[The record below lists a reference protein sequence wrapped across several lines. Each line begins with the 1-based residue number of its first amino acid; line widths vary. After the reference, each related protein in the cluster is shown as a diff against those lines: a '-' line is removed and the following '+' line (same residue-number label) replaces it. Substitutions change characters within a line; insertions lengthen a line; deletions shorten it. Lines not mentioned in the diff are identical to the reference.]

1 MRYSGFISYSHADER
16 WARWLVSA
24 LESYRL
30 PKHLIGRESPVGPLG
45 RKLPPLFRDR
55 DELAS
60 ASNLADAVRIAL
72 GESASLIVICSPA
85 AVQSHW
91 VNEEIR
97 SFVALG
103 RGDRIFCLIV
113 DGEPQAKDPAREC
126 FPPAL
131 AEAGLL
137 EPLAADVRPGG
148 DGKWAARTKLLAG
161 LLGVGY
167 DELRQR
173 EAARRQRQLL
183 AIAIAATVALVFTSA
198 LAVFAFISR
207 AEAIRQR
214 DTAERKTMTAE
225 RTVAFVKSLFEVSD
239 PSEARGR
246 TVTAREILDRG
257 ARNIRAGLNDEPAVK
272 AELGTTL
279 GEVYAGLGL
288 YRESGGLIR
297 DMFAIRHNDPMTRT
311 RQLLAL
317 ADAQAREGTYDKAIA
332 SYRRALAMARDP
344 DQPRA
349 DLVPRILVGL
359 GESLSAGERYAEAD
373 KVIAEGL
380 ALDLT
385 RLGPNHPDVARDLEA
400 QGRNAFYVGNLKQA
414 QAHFERAVAI
424 RLRSQGPSHPRVP
437 EDLNALG
444 AIAYT
449 SGNSA
454 RAELRYRAALNAYLR
469 VLGPDHPEVASTTNN
484 LARIIIERR
493 GYGEALPLLER
504 AVAINLKERGPDHDD
519 VIFPLANLAM
529 AKAQLNDANGAEDFF
544 RRALHTARLH
554 NHRNL
559 APILTDLA
567 AIRCQA
573 GATTDGLRLLDE
585 ATPIMASTYP
595 SDAWRSAWVDNTRG
609 ECLLLAG
616 NRESA
621 VRLLEAST
629 PIIAAKWPGSTHFG
643 AIARDRL
650 DKARRVR

>member
-1 MRYSGFISYSHADER
+1 MRYSAFISYSHADER

-60 ASNLADAVRIAL
+60 AASLADAVRIAL

-85 AVQSHW
+85 AVKSQW

-103 RGDRIFCLIV
+103 RGDHIFCLIV

-225 RTVAFVKSLFEVSD
+225 RTVAFVRSLFEVSD

-359 GESLSAGERYAEAD
+359 GESLSAGEHYAEAE

-380 ALDLT
+380 ALDLA

-400 QGRNAFYVGNLKQA
+400 QGFNAFYVGDLKHA

-424 RLRSQGPSHPRVP
+424 RLKAQGESHPRVP

-444 AIAYT
+444 AIAYM

-454 RAELRYRAALNAYLR
+454 LAESRYRAALNVYLH
-469 VLGPDHPEVASTTNN
+469 VLGPNHPDVANASNN
-484 LARIIIERR
+484 LARIILERR
-493 GYGEALPLLER
+493 GYREALPLFER
-504 AVAINLKERGPDHDD
+504 AAGVIVKQRGEEHDD
-519 VIFPLANLAM
+519 AIFALANLATT
-529 AKAQLNDANGAEDFF
+529 KAQLGDRAEAEKLF
-544 RRALHTARLH
+544 RRALHTARSR

-567 AIRCQA
+567 ALRCQA
-573 GATTDGLRLLDE
+573 GAAEEGLKLLDE
-585 ATPIMASTYP
+585 ARPIMAATYP
-595 SDAWRSAWVDNTRG
+595 SDAWRTAWVDSTRG
-609 ECLLLAG
+609 ECLLLEG
-616 NRESA
+616 NRADA
-621 VRLLEAST
+621 VRLLEASV
-629 PIIAAKWPGSTHFG
+629 PIIAAKWSPGSHFG
-643 AIARDRL
+643 TIARDRL
-650 DKARRVR
+650 DSAHRAR

>member
-1 MRYSGFISYSHADER
+1 MRYSAFISYSHADER

-60 ASNLADAVRIAL
+60 SSSLADAVRIAL

-85 AVQSHW
+85 AVKSQW

-317 ADAQAREGTYDKAIA
+317 ADAQAREGTYDKAIV

-359 GESLSAGERYAEAD
+359 GESLSAGEHYAEAD
-373 KVIAEGL
+373 KVIAEGM
-380 ALDLT
+380 ALDLA
-385 RLGPNHPDVARDLEA
+385 RLGPSHPDVARDLEA
-400 QGRNAFYVGNLKQA
+400 QGLNAFYAGNMKQA
-414 QAHFERAVAI
+414 QTHYERALAI
-424 RLRSQGPSHPRVP
+424 RTKAQGEDHPRIHD
-437 EDLNALG
+437 DLSTLG
-444 AIAYT
+444 AIAYM

-454 RAELRYRAALNAYLR
+454 LAETRYRTALTADVR
-469 VLGPDHPEVASTTNN
+469 VLGPDHPDVANTTNN
-484 LARIIIERR
+484 LARVILERR
-493 GYGEALPLLER
+493 GYREALPLLER

-519 VIFPLANLAM
+519 VIFQFANLAM
-529 AKAQLNDANGAEDFF
+529 VKTQLGDRAGAEDLF
-544 RRALHTARLH
+544 RRALRAARLH
-554 NHRNL
+554 NHRGL

-567 AIRCQA
+567 SLRCQA
-573 GATTDGLRLLDE
+573 GAIDEGLRLLDE
-585 ATPIMASTYP
+585 AKPIMTATYQ
-595 SDAWRSAWVDNTRG
+595 SDPWRSAWVDNTRG

-616 NRESA
+616 DQA
-621 VRLLEAST
+621 AAMPMLENST
-629 PIIAAKWPGSTHFG
+629 SVIGKKWSISTHFG

-650 DKARRVR
+650 DKARRAR